1 MSIVRFLAVVESLIE
16 SDITP
21 SLLSIAKKLVED
33 CDICQIGLWDTR
45 ARCVLTSTADRES
58 GGGGGS

>member
-16 SDITP
+16 SDITL
-21 SLLSIAKKLVED
+21 SLLSIPKKLVED
-33 CDICQIGLWDTR
+33 RGICQIGLWDTR
-45 ARCVLTSTADRES
+45 ARCELTSTANRAS

>member
-21 SLLSIAKKLVED
+21 SLLSVSKKLVED
-33 CDICQIGLWDTR
+33 RGICQIGLWNTR
-45 ARCVLTSTADRES
+45 ERCVLTSTADRES

>member
-33 CDICQIGLWDTR
+33 CGICQIGLSDTR
-45 ARCVLTSTADRES
+45 TGCGLASPSNKKS